1 MIMFFRFLLQKL
13 KNVLAYV
20 PGLRRAWKWLYHRLS
35 RADRVPELSQAL
47 GLLLAESRIP
57 TMPGDTP
64 IDILI
69 PVYNGFQY
77 FDALFTSI
85 LQNTTIPYR
94 LIIANDKSSD
104 PLVSEYLAD
113 LVKNNPEV
121 NIQLIQNEQNLG
133 FVRTVNKLAGL
144 AQNHFVILNTD
155 TEVPPHWLERLMA
168 PILNNPKI
176 ASTTPFTNAGAI
188 CSFPNFLEDNPIFQN
203 LDVAS
208 LDSFFQY
215 VNFDVNVL
223 EIPTGVGFCMGVNK
237 KTCDQIGMFN
247 EVFGKGYGEENDWC
261 VRARHAGYKNIMV
274 PNLFVYHKHG
284 GSFTSAEKKQLGET
298 NLKLI
303 EKMHPDYLAR
313 VAAFTHKDPLKNL
326 RNILKV
332 KILASLAPTR
342 LIFDH
347 SLGGGA
353 NEYSNS
359 LIAGEKLA
367 TIATV
372 QRTYLLRLRGSE
384 FEEITYSMAR
394 IQEIEQVIQLLNI
407 QEILINELVGFPR
420 VFELADFFLALKR
433 SFAALKFTYLV
444 HDYYSVCP
452 IYMLLND
459 RTQYCGVPSNLDECS
474 RCLKKNILLKTII
487 PHVRNDYP
495 SLEMPQWRS
504 KFGELLSSASRIIC
518 FSQSSRMIL
527 QKAYPKLLADRIE
540 VTPHLTNWVRPVQIN
555 KTNQSINIAILGNL
569 SIIKGA
575 AIIAALATHLNTH
588 HPEMKLHIFGEI
600 ISPYPS
606 FDLTNIVRQHGKYK
620 KTALPELMEKN
631 EIDLVFIASICPETF
646 SYTTAEAVNM
656 GLPVAVFDLGAP
668 AERIRNYPK
677 GIILENQQPEYIAQ
691 AISSYFNR

>member
-1 MIMFFRFLLQKL
+1 MFFRFLLQKL
-13 KNVLAYV
+13 KKMLANV
-20 PGLRRAWKWLYHRLS
+20 PGLRKAWKWLYNRLS
-35 RADRVPELSQAL
+35 GADLIPELSQSL
-47 GLLLAESRIP
+47 GLLLAEARIP
-57 TMPGDTP
+57 TTP
-64 IDILI
+64 TGTTIDILV
-69 PVYNGFQY
+69 PVYNGLQY

-104 PLVSEYLAD
+104 PRVSEYLTD
-113 LVKNNPEV
+113 LVKNNPGV
-121 NIQLIQNEQNLG
+121 NIQLVQNEQNLG
-133 FVRTVNKLAGL
+133 FVRTVNKLSSL

-155 TEVPPHWLERLMA
+155 TEVPPQWLERLMA
-168 PILNNPKI
+168 PIFNNPKI

-203 LDVAS
+203 MDVAS
-208 LDSFFQY
+208 LDAFFQS
-215 VNFDVNVL
+215 VNFEKNVV
-223 EIPTGVGFCMGVNK
+223 EIPTGVGFCMGINK

-247 EVFGKGYGEENDWC
+247 EIFGKGYGEENDWC
-261 VRARHAGYKNIMV
+261 MRAAQAGYKNIMV

-298 NLKLI
+298 NMKLI

-313 VAAFTHKDPLKNL
+313 VAAFTRKDPLKKL
-326 RNILKV
+326 RNILRI
-332 KILASLAPTR
+332 KILSSLAPPR
-342 LIFDH
+342 LVFDH

-359 LIAGEKLA
+359 LIAADKLA
-367 TIATV
+367 AIATV
-372 QRTYLLRLRGSE
+372 QRTYLLRFKGSGL
-384 FEEITYSMAR
+384 EEITYSMAR
-394 IQEIEQVIQLLNI
+394 IQEVEQIVKLLNI
-407 QEILINELVGFPR
+407 QEILVNELVGFPR
-420 VFELADFFLALKR
+420 VFELVDFFQALKQ
-433 SFAALKFTYLV
+433 SSTSLKFTYLV

-474 RCLKKNILLKTII
+474 RCLKKNSLLKTII
-487 PHVRNDYP
+487 PHVNYDYP
-495 SLEMPQWRS
+495 NLEMPQWRS
-504 KFGELLSSASRIIC
+504 KFGQLLSSASQIIC

-527 QKAYPKLLADRIE
+527 QKAYPNLPGDLFEIS
-540 VTPHLTNWVRPVQIN
+540 PHLTNWVRPVEIN
-555 KTNQSINIAILGNL
+555 KTDHHINIAILGNL
-569 SIIKGA
+569 SIVKGA
-575 AIIAALATHLNTH
+575 AVLASLATHLDAQ
-588 HPEMKLHIFGEI
+588 HPDMKLHIFGEI
-600 ISPYPS
+600 MEPYPS
-606 FDLTNIVRQHGKYK
+606 FDLSQTVRRHGKYK
-620 KTALPELMEKN
+620 KTDLPELMEKN

-691 AISSYFNR
+691 TITNYFNS